1 MPVLASGSHNMP
13 LLNPCLSPSR
23 PTAITPGRLKDRKT
37 SRIVVNRSTLLTAS
51 VFDLFLGDEPL
62 DEEGKKDVGHAMLW
76 AANGFRCVGFEGEGG
91 AGHV

>member
-1 MPVLASGSHNMP
+1 
-13 LLNPCLSPSR
+13 
-23 PTAITPGRLKDRKT
+23 
-37 SRIVVNRSTLLTAS
+37 